1 MTLAVLRL
9 SHRIIRDKRTTTHL
23 ALTARAFG
31 ATDFYYSGEHDDS
44 VEDSVK
50 DVSNEWGGNF
60 LAKFID
66 KPSNFITEWKQKG
79 GKVIHLTMFGIE
91 LSNQIESIKADREK
105 DFLIVVG
112 GAKVPGFMY
121 QLADYNTAIGHQ
133 PHSEVAALAIFLD
146 CLSDGEARKMKY
158 PDAKIEII
166 PTEQG
171 KRAKDSQ
178 SEQ

>member
-31 ATDFYYSGEHDDS
+31 ATDFFYSGEHDDS
-44 VEDSVK
+44 VEDSVE
-50 DVSNEWGGNF
+50 DVSKEWGGNF
-60 LAKFID
+60 FAKFVNS
-66 KPSNFITEWKQKG
+66 PFSFITEWKQKG
-79 GKVIHLTMFGIE
+79 GIVIHLTMFGIE
-91 LSNQIESIKADREK
+91 LSDQIKSIKDELEK

-146 CLSDGEARKMKY
+146 SISNGEARKIKY
-158 PDAKIEII
+158 SDAKIEII

-171 KRAKDSQ
+171 KRTKNNQ
-178 SEQ
+178 E